1 MLWLGFINLAQAE
14 GQPILLVTLFDSS
27 TPAIFSRQ
35 DIEKLSSV
43 VIDAVPEHT
52 HQKSRY
58 RCVNVVNVLSGA
70 GLKLSEM
77 TRQQKMK
84 SRVVVSGSDGYEV
97 AYAWGEVDPEYA
109 NDPAM
114 LCYQRDGH
122 SLTDHEG
129 ELRMIA
135 RKDKKHARWVRQVI
149 NISYGV

>member
-1 MLWLGFINLAQAE
+1 M
-14 GQPILLVTLFDSS
+14 VTLFDSS

-58 RCVNVVNVLSGA
+58 RCVNVVNLLSEA

-77 TRQQKMK
+77 TRRQKLK
-84 SRVVVSGSDGYEV
+84 SHVMVSGSDGYEV
-97 AYAWGEVDPEYA
+97 SYAWAEVDSEYA
-109 NDPAM
+109 KDPAL

-122 SLTDHEG
+122 SLTKHEG
-129 ELRMIA
+129 ELRMIT

-149 NISYGV
+149 NVSDGA